1 MGAPASVDLKSLGD
15 RRFFVELGSGGEG
28 RVYAIPGQKDV
39 VYKEF
44 LSLSATS
51 PDTSAL
57 ATLIDLRNRWSQE
70 DRDWLDQRTVWPRTA
85 VMNGALLK
93 GFLMPRIAGTY
104 FRKHGVRTNPRI
116 VPCEWNYL
124 SFKDRYIKNPNIS
137 SEVPRAQLSEVLNL
151 IADLS
156 RTIEILHSYDIVLG
170 DISGRN
176 LLWTN
181 NPAFRCLIID
191 NDSFRFTGSGGVA
204 SPKQSPDWE
213 DPHLGQKPTSV
224 DSDIYKLA
232 LAAYRGLWSA
242 GTNRP
247 SSSSLLASKQFG
259 VPDEVVEII
268 QRSTAKDGRPTAQE
282 WVSACKTQTLPS
294 QSSPKR
300 SSIPVVADSN
310 LGATRNSQPVVG
322 GVAGSRPVLP
332 MRKKMD

>member
-1 MGAPASVDLKSLGD
+1 MGAPASIDLRSIGD
-15 RRFFVELGSGGEG
+15 PRFFVELGSGGEG
-28 RVYAIPGQKDV
+28 RVFSIPGQRDV

-44 LSLSATS
+44 LSLSATA

-57 ATLIDLRNRWSQE
+57 TTLIDLRNRWSPE
-70 DRDWLDQRTVWPRTA
+70 DKAWLDQRTVWPRTA

-104 FRKHGVRTNPRI
+104 FRKHGVRSNPRVI
-116 VPCEWNYL
+116 PCEWNYL
-124 SFKDRYIKNPNIS
+124 SFKDRYITNPNIS
-137 SEVPRAQLSEVLNL
+137 SEVPRVKLHEVLDL

-170 DISGRN
+170 DVSGRN

-181 NPAFRCLIID
+181 SPSLQCLIID

-232 LAAYRGLWSA
+232 LAAYRALWSA

-247 SSSSLLASKQFG
+247 SPSSLSESKRYG
-259 VPDEVVEII
+259 VPDEVVDLIR
-268 QRSTAKDGRPTAQE
+268 RSTAKDGRPTAQE
-282 WVSACKTQTLPS
+282 WVAVCKKQTTPS
-294 QSSPKR
+294 QIIPSKPSA
-300 SSIPVVADSN
+300 PVVVAGN
-310 LGATRNSQPVVG
+310 LVAPQTSQPIVG
-322 GVAGSRPVLP
+322 GLAGPRPVLP
-332 MRKKMD
+332 MRKKAD